1 MEDLEIEIPHYFL
14 CPISLQIMK
23 DPVTAI
29 TGITYDRDSI
39 EQWLQNSS
47 AAAAVCPVSKQP
59 LPRTADLTPNH
70 TLRRLIQAWCTLNS
84 VNRIPTPK
92 SPLAK
97 PHVTKLLREI
107 LHHAPS
113 SGSLH
118 ALQKLDGLASESD
131 RNRATIADAGAVKAM
146 VSLVLNP
153 ECRTTGGVEHALRV
167 LNLVWNHTPETTT
180 KLLVRQNE
188 GPLLHSLTWILNN
201 SNSNS
206 QQNQTTQAMCLANR
220 VIGYASASLL
230 ERLEPEFFRTIV
242 VRILESRTASKQARR
257 SALQALVEACPWGAN
272 RAKIVEADAIHALIE
287 LQLDQMSS
295 GEKLATELAFD
306 LLARLCTSAD
316 GRERLVGHAAGL
328 AVVAKRTLRVSAATD
343 DRAVQVLG
351 MVARYAAGKEEVLTE
366 MLRVGAVTKLCMVM
380 QADCAAYLKEKAR
393 GILREHSA
401 FWNNSPCIAVYLLT
415 WYPR

>member
-1 MEDLEIEIPHYFL
+1 
-14 CPISLQIMK
+14 
-23 DPVTAI
+23 
-29 TGITYDRDSI
+29 
-39 EQWLQNSS
+39 
-47 AAAAVCPVSKQP
+47 
-59 LPRTADLTPNH
+59 
-70 TLRRLIQAWCTLNS
+70 
-84 VNRIPTPK
+84 
-92 SPLAK
+92 
-97 PHVTKLLREI
+97 
-107 LHHAPS
+107 
-113 SGSLH
+113 
-118 ALQKLDGLASESD
+118 
-131 RNRATIADAGAVKAM
+131 
-146 VSLVLNP
+146 
-153 ECRTTGGVEHALRV
+153 
-167 LNLVWNHTPETTT
+167 
-180 KLLVRQNE
+180 
-188 GPLLHSLTWILNN
+188 
-201 SNSNS
+201 
-206 QQNQTTQAMCLANR
+206 MCLANR
-220 VIGYASASLL
+220 VIAYASASLL
-230 ERLEPEFFRTIV
+230 ERIEPEFFRTIV

-295 GEKLATELAFD
+295 SASAGSKVGAVAAA
-306 LLARLCTSAD
+306 ARLCTSAD

>member
-1 MEDLEIEIPHYFL
+1 
-14 CPISLQIMK
+14 
-23 DPVTAI
+23 
-29 TGITYDRDSI
+29 
-39 EQWLQNSS
+39 
-47 AAAAVCPVSKQP
+47 
-59 LPRTADLTPNH
+59 
-70 TLRRLIQAWCTLNS
+70 
-84 VNRIPTPK
+84 
-92 SPLAK
+92 
-97 PHVTKLLREI
+97 
-107 LHHAPS
+107 
-113 SGSLH
+113 
-118 ALQKLDGLASESD
+118 
-131 RNRATIADAGAVKAM
+131 
-146 VSLVLNP
+146 
-153 ECRTTGGVEHALRV
+153 
-167 LNLVWNHTPETTT
+167 
-180 KLLVRQNE
+180 
-188 GPLLHSLTWILNN
+188 
-201 SNSNS
+201 
-206 QQNQTTQAMCLANR
+206 MCLANR

>member
-1 MEDLEIEIPHYFL
+1 
-14 CPISLQIMK
+14 MK

-47 AAAAVCPVSKQP
+47 TATAAAVCPVSKQP

-107 LHHAPS
+107 LHHAPP

-118 ALQKLDGLASESD
+118 ALLKLDSLASESD
-131 RNRATIADAGAVKAM
+131 RNRATIADAGAAKAM

-153 ECRTTGGVEHALRV
+153 EFRTASAGGVEHALRV

-220 VIGYASASLL
+220 VIAYASASLL
-230 ERLEPEFFRTIV
+230 ERIEPEFFRTIV

-295 GEKLATELAFD
+295 SASAGSKVGAVAAAAGEKHATELAFD